1 MAIQL
6 PELRQAVIN
15 YIDSKVAVELLSIVP
30 GPGAGTAINPND
42 EFRFTVRVTNA
53 AVGGIALTNLR
64 YHISV
69 TDRAKVR
76 VPSAGTSRDAGG
88 NPIAAGAMVSFF
100 NFDPT
105 DPNLSF
111 LGIGEQQN
119 QTFSGKIGA
128 SPGAVTLSARIEA
141 DPDINELFPRNET
154 TPRISSVFSIQGV

>member
-6 PELRQAVIN
+6 PELRQAVID
-15 YIDSKVAVELLSIVP
+15 YINSKVIVELRNIVP

-42 EFRFTVRVTNA
+42 EFRFTVRLTNA
-53 AVGGIALTNLR
+53 NVGGIALTNVR
-64 YHISV
+64 YHIGV

-76 VPSAGTSRDAGG
+76 VPVAGTSRDGGG
-88 NPIAAGAMVSFF
+88 NPIAAGTMVDFF

-111 LGIGEQQN
+111 LGRGEQQD

-128 SPGAVTLSARIEA
+128 SAGAVTLRARIEA

-154 TPRISSVFSIQGV
+154 TPISSSSFSVQAV